1 MHACDGAE
9 ILNVSQLVAKYHITW
24 RSIIFDDVDV
34 RTERDVKEIRKFYCQ
49 LRLCVCIILD
59 EDRTENM
66 LVF

>member
-34 RTERDVKEIRKFYCQ
+34 RTERDVEEIRKLHCQ
-49 LRLCVCIILD
+49 LRLRVCIWMRPELNIC
-59 EDRTENM
+59 
-66 LVF
+66 